1 MRAPAQKARG
11 AVRRRLIRVA
21 GALGSVVF
29 VLWAAATL
37 AFLAFRVI
45 PGDPVEVM
53 LGPQAQVGE
62 AVKERIRAELGLDR
76 PPLEQYVAYLGQL
89 LRGDLGES
97 YQLRMPVA
105 EVIGRQLGA
114 TVQLTALALL
124 IAVVLAVSVALLV
137 RGPAARGITAA
148 VELVVLSSPVF
159 WIGLLLL
166 SVFAFG
172 LGWFPVSGARN
183 PATLVLPAL
192 TLALPVAALLG
203 QVLRDGVEAAERQPF
218 ALTVRAR
225 GAGPVRLAA
234 HHTLRHGAAGAVTLA
249 AYLVGSLLGGAVL
262 VETVFARPGLGRVT
276 LSAITNRDLP
286 VIGGV
291 ILLSA
296 AVFVVVNLLVDL
308 LQPVID
314 PRLRS
319 PGSASP
325 TRSRRVDPGGGAGHA
340 RGGAS

>member
-1 MRAPAQKARG
+1 MTPAAQRARG
-11 AVRRRLIRVA
+11 IPARVGGIA
-21 GALGSVVF
+21 ASVVI
-29 VLWAAATL
+29 VLWGAATV

-45 PGDPVEVM
+45 PGDPVDVM
-53 LGPQAQVGE
+53 LGPQAQVSD
-62 AVKERIRAELGLDR
+62 AVKDGIRADLGLDR

-114 TVQLTALALL
+114 TLQLTALALV
-124 IAVVLAVSVALLV
+124 IAVSIAFAVALL
-137 RGPAARGITAA
+137 ARGRVARTVVAGA
-148 VELVVLSSPVF
+148 ELVVLSSPVF
-159 WIGLLLL
+159 WIGIVLL

-172 LGWFPVSGARN
+172 LGWFPVSGSRN
-183 PATLVLPAL
+183 PATLVLPAI

-218 ALTVRAR
+218 ATTVRAR
-225 GAGPVRLAA
+225 GAGPARLTL
-234 HHTLRHGAAGAVTLA
+234 HHTLRHGATGALTLA

-276 LSAITNRDLP
+276 LAAIADRDLP
-286 VIGGV
+286 VITGI

-296 AVFVVVNLLVDL
+296 LVFVVVNTIVELVYPLL
-308 LQPVID
+308 D
-314 PRLRS
+314 PRLRRLPS
-319 PGSASP
+319 PAFPRTGVPA
-325 TRSRRVDPGGGAGHA
+325 
-340 RGGAS
+340 